1 MQLSF
6 LDISH
11 LFDALLASRSLQ
23 QKCIFQSNLV
33 SDKDLPQQKSIS
45 IIAIKE
51 TLSSSFI
58 CEAHW
63 ASGPQW
69 LKIVKNVSYEKYT
82 FSERSEPKIVI
93 FSCWNFRIFIL
104 VKYHIWYHFLT
115 TISCW
120 AIYEWFPN
128 RVNQFAEVIINFPI
142 AVFCYSKRCAKKKA
156 LSVSATQLLYFWTTC
171 SSMISSVFFSRFI
184 IRIRPTALA
193 SILCLAD
200 H

>member
-93 FSCWNFRIFIL
+93 FSYWNFRIFIL
-104 VKYHIWYHFLT
+104 IK
-115 TISCW
+115 
-120 AIYEWFPN
+120 
-128 RVNQFAEVIINFPI
+128 
-142 AVFCYSKRCAKKKA
+142 
-156 LSVSATQLLYFWTTC
+156 
-171 SSMISSVFFSRFI
+171 
-184 IRIRPTALA
+184 
-193 SILCLAD
+193 
-200 H
+200 